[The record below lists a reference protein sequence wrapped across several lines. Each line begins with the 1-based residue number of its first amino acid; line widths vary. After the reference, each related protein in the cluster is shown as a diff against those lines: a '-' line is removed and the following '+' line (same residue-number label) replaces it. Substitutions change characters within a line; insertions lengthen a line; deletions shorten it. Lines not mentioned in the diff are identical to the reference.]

1 MKGDPSKLNNGLMKL
16 SGIWTPLV
24 TCIAQQSPKKLASVW
39 EPYPAGHLQKWKGP
53 KTNG

>member
-1 MKGDPSKLNNGLMKL
+1 MKGDPSKLNNGLMRL
-16 SGIWTPLV
+16 SGIQTPLV